1 MWLAKSWPGGFA
13 GGLWSIWH
21 EQPFLVAARM
31 SSVLLVLPGLL
42 IGFLVAAPIGP
53 INLIC
58 MRRTLAYGVLT
69 GFVSGLGAAV
79 GDGIFAAII
88 GFGLTAIRHWIEGFS
103 QILQMAGGA
112 LLLGFGIHTYLA
124 DPLQG
129 REFQFNGNGERV
141 RSNPSLLRSF
151 ASTFAIAL
159 SNPAT
164 LFAFAALFTGFGGF
178 IGIADPSLAQA
189 GFVVAGILCGSA
201 LWWLTIT
208 MVVNAYHARL
218 NDRTMRVI
226 THISGIIICLFG
238 FGMLGH
244 VLSQHFHWMR

>member
-1 MWLAKSWPGGFA
+1 
-13 GGLWSIWH
+13 
-21 EQPFLVAARM
+21 M
-31 SSVLLVLPGLL
+31 SSVLLLLPGLL

-69 GFVSGLGAAV
+69 GFVSGLGAAM

-88 GFGLTAIRHWIEGFS
+88 GFGLTAIRHWIEGYS
-103 QILQMAGGA
+103 QLLQIAGGA

-129 REFQFNGNGERV
+129 REIGCSDNGERV

-178 IGIADPSLAQA
+178 IGIADPTLAQA
-189 GFVVAGILCGSA
+189 GFVVAGILSGSA

-208 MVVNAYHARL
+208 MVVSAYHARI
-218 NDRTMRVI
+218 NGRVMRII
-226 THISGIIICLFG
+226 THASGVVICLFG
-238 FGMLGH
+238 LGMLAH
-244 VLSQHFHWMR
+244 VMAAHFR

>member
-1 MWLAKSWPGGFA
+1 
-13 GGLWSIWH
+13 
-21 EQPFLVAARM
+21 M
-31 SSVLLVLPGLL
+31 SSVLLVLPGLI

-58 MRRTLAYGVLT
+58 MRRTLAFGTLT
-69 GFVSGLGAAV
+69 GFVSGLGAAM

-88 GFGLTAIRHWIEGFS
+88 GFGLTAIRHWIEGYS
-103 QILQMAGGA
+103 QLLQIAGGA

-124 DPLQG
+124 DPLHG
-129 REFQFNGNGERV
+129 REIQCAGDKV
-141 RSNPSLLRSF
+141 RSNPSLVRSF

-178 IGIADPSLAQA
+178 IGLADPSMAQA
-189 GFVVAGILCGSA
+189 AFVVAGILCGSA

-208 MVVNAYHARL
+208 MVVGAYHARI
-218 NDRTMRVI
+218 NGRVMRVI
-226 THISGIIICLFG
+226 THVSGVIICLFG
-238 FGMLGH
+238 LGMLTH
-244 VLSQHFHWMR
+244 VLIGHFR

>member
-1 MWLAKSWPGGFA
+1 
-13 GGLWSIWH
+13 
-21 EQPFLVAARM
+21 M

-58 MRRTLAYGVLT
+58 MRRTLAYGMLT
-69 GFVSGLGAAV
+69 GFVSGLGAAM

-103 QILQMAGGA
+103 QPLQIAGGA
-112 LLLGFGIHTYLA
+112 LLLGFGTHTYLA

-129 REFQFNGNGERV
+129 RDIKFTGNGDRV

-159 SNPAT
+159 GNPAT

-178 IGIADPSLAQA
+178 IGIADPTLAQA

-208 MVVNAYHARL
+208 MIVSAYH
-218 NDRTMRVI
+218 DRISDRVMRII
-226 THISGIIICLFG
+226 THVSGVIISLFG
-238 FGMLGH
+238 IGMLMH
-244 VLSQHFHWMR
+244 VLLKLFH

>member
-1 MWLAKSWPGGFA
+1 
-13 GGLWSIWH
+13 
-21 EQPFLVAARM
+21 M
-31 SSVLLVLPGLL
+31 SSVLLVLPGLI

-58 MRRTLAYGVLT
+58 MRRTLAFGTLT
-69 GFVSGLGAAV
+69 GFVSGLGAAM

-88 GFGLTAIRHWIEGFS
+88 GFGLTAIRHWIEGYS
-103 QILQMAGGA
+103 QLLQIAGGA

-124 DPLQG
+124 DPLHG
-129 REFQFNGNGERV
+129 REIQCAGDKV
-141 RSNPSLLRSF
+141 RSNPSLVRFF

-178 IGIADPSLAQA
+178 IGLADPSMAQA
-189 GFVVAGILCGSA
+189 AFVVAGILCGSA

-208 MVVNAYHARL
+208 MVVGAYHARI
-218 NDRTMRVI
+218 NGRVMRVI
-226 THISGIIICLFG
+226 THVSGVIICLFG
-238 FGMLGH
+238 LGMLTH
-244 VLSQHFHWMR
+244 VLIGHFR

>member
-1 MWLAKSWPGGFA
+1 
-13 GGLWSIWH
+13 
-21 EQPFLVAARM
+21 M
-31 SSVLLVLPGLL
+31 SSIFLLLPGLL

-58 MRRTLAYGVLT
+58 MRRTLAFGALT
-69 GFVSGLGAAV
+69 GFVSGLGAAM

-88 GFGLTAIRHWIEGFS
+88 GFGLTAIRHWIEGYS
-103 QILQMAGGA
+103 QALQLAGGA

-129 REFQFNGNGERV
+129 REIAYAGNGDRT
-141 RSNPSLLRSF
+141 RSNTSLLRSF

-178 IGIADPSLAQA
+178 IGIADPTLAQA
-189 GFVVAGILCGSA
+189 AFVVAGILCGSA
-201 LWWLTIT
+201 IWWFTIT
-208 MVVNAYHARL
+208 TVVSAYHARI
-218 NDRTMRVI
+218 NGRVMRII
-226 THISGIIICLFG
+226 THASGIVICLFG
-238 FGMLGH
+238 LGMLGH
-244 VLSQHFHWMR
+244 VLIEHWRMTGGWR